1 MGRGPH
7 VGEAKQAR
15 GCIRVDGCCGEF
27 IEPHGDKAR
36 EPSGFAELE
45 CLATGHTRGAARAEQ
60 TARMRGEIRWRLVLT
75 RHAGGAIGQVP
86 NVREQLEHERG
97 NDEVEMRRVE
107 RGELRENRARDR
119 EHKWVLGVL
128 VGAMAGHLGHRA
140 RGHE

>member
-15 GCIRVDGCCGEF
+15 GRIRIDGCCGEF

-45 CLATGHTRGAARAEQ
+45 RLAAGHTRGTARAKQAAR
-60 TARMRGEIRWRLVLT
+60 MCGEIRWRLVFA
-75 RHAGGAIGQVP
+75 RHAGGTIGQIP
-86 NVREQLEHERG
+86 NVREQLEHVRG

-119 EHKWVLGVL
+119 EHEWVLGVL
-128 VGAMAGHLGHRA
+128 VRAMAGNLGHRA